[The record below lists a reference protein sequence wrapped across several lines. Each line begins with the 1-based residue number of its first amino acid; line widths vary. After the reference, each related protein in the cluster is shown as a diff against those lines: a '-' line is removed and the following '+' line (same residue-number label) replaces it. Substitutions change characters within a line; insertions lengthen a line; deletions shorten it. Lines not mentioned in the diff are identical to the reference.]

1 MVQETKIEK
10 TDGETR
16 NLAPMVAGGLMM
28 LYGLSKRSL
37 GGGLLGAAGAG
48 LLYYGATGRNPAQA
62 LGEVTGKSSANEG
75 VSVHRAVTIN
85 RSPREV
91 YDFWRQL
98 ENLPRFM
105 HHLESV
111 EQLDERRSRW
121 KARLLGGMPLTWEAR
136 ITRDEPGEVL
146 AWETVPG
153 SDIEHFGHVRF
164 QPAGADEGTQL
175 YVEMSY
181 RPPMGVAGEAVARLL
196 NTITEQQ
203 IKEDIRRCKN
213 ILEAGEVPTVEGQTS
228 GRASR

>member
-1 MVQETKIEK
+1 MVQETKSKK
-10 TDGETR
+10 TDEAR
-16 NLAPMVAGGLMM
+16 NLGPMVAGGLMM

-48 LLYYGATGRNPAQA
+48 LLYYGATGRNPAKTIT
-62 LGEVTGKSSANEG
+62 EVTGRSSATEG
-75 VSVHRAVTIN
+75 VRVHRAVTIN

-91 YDFWRQL
+91 YEFWRKL

-105 HHLESV
+105 QHLESV

-121 KARLLGGMPLTWEAR
+121 KARMLGGMPLTWEAR

-153 SDIEHFGHVRF
+153 SAVEHFGHVRF
-164 QPAGADEGTQL
+164 QPAGADEATEL

-196 NTITEQQ
+196 NTVTEQQ
-203 IKEDIRRCKN
+203 IKEDIRRCKQ
-213 ILEAGEVPTVEGQTS
+213 ILETGEVPTVEGQPS
-228 GRASR
+228 GRKS

>member
-1 MVQETKIEK
+1 MVQETQSKKMGSE
-10 TDGETR
+10 GR
-16 NLAPMVAGGLMM
+16 NLGPMVAGGLMM

-48 LLYYGATGRNPAQA
+48 LLYYGATGRSPAQTIS
-62 LGEVTGKSSANEG
+62 EVAGKSSAKEG

-105 HHLESV
+105 QHLESV

-121 KARLLGGMPLTWEAR
+121 QARLLGGMPLTWEAR

-153 SDIEHFGHVRF
+153 SEIEHFGHVRF
-164 QPAGADEGTQL
+164 QPAGADEGTEL

-203 IKEDIRRCKN
+203 IKEDIRRCKH
-213 ILEAGEVPTVEGQTS
+213 ILETGEVPTIEGQSS
-228 GRASR
+228 GRKS